1 MNSLKRQRKQN
12 AGKFSV
18 FLIIGAILYQEAEM
32 KVFFFPDYSGYVYRD
47 LSDISF
53 NETVQGIGGLLNI
66 LELHS
71 GKKREEKSSLERILS
86 YKKAIERYLSTSDAS
101 FKESFLVD
109 PFGTSERLLSWRD
122 NLVSYGW
129 KGEVKKSQPSR
140 LFEDLKATEKFFSD
154 DSIWERIERI
164 REDVDNGSLLP
175 ECLEIV
181 VPFSFQSFHPLIKA
195 LLHSLEKRGV
205 IISVNHGT
213 VRNEESD
220 LSRVT
225 SFLSREKCELELKG
239 DGSFNILSF
248 PTREDAYRFL
258 AVEGTGD
265 SVYIESHSDVLD
277 NWLKC
282 ADKPAVGSTV
292 SGMTEVAGL
301 PILGLR
307 LFKNPLNPE
316 YLLSWL
322 TTPSSPI
329 PSSLG
334 SSLSGE
340 IVSSGGFFNKRCKR
354 IVDEYLSED
363 LSLLKDEKEKEAIL
377 SHRRR
382 IVESFLPKKEY
393 YDYGEFVRKEDITSF
408 IGALTEYSLSK
419 QDKSGFPYIY
429 NELKIILS
437 YFSEDERELV
447 PYSEIEAL
455 ISLISRP
462 LSLVEYERERGSLT
476 VVPSPSSFVSFP
488 DSIIWNGLDE
498 MTGTIISSSFLRPK
512 EKEFVSSLPYF
523 WKEENE
529 MEYQTLSTLIPFR
542 YAKKK
547 MDIVLVSKT
556 ESMEDTLQNPFLIRI
571 FQKVKEE
578 EFLKIVK
585 RPTISMD
592 KTKKADV
599 FSNDLGED
607 NTYVT
612 FSALDRIT
620 WPDHESYS
628 SLENL
633 IYHPL
638 DYFMSSILDLNPVG
652 VTEMNKLSSTMG
664 TVAHRVIEV
673 IFSKRSDVEGSGT
686 PIYIENILKE
696 RSDRI
701 IDEIIEEKGAILLFD
716 ENYNKTLIFRKELK
730 ECLNKLLGVIREN
743 NLVVYATE
751 NRFVKVDVSLKD
763 NTPINGSIDMVL
775 EDREGNLYI
784 FDFKWSSF
792 FSHYRKLISE
802 NLSIQLEL
810 YRTALEKETKRK
822 VVAVSYVLLPS
833 LSIFTSSNLKGRRGN
848 ITISPERDK
857 PLLDEIKNSFAF
869 RKNEIS
875 SGRIEIGEGNPPS
888 LLDYGKNGNDMVPL
902 PLDDDGNKDGN
913 FFSVYGCFKK

>member
-1 MNSLKRQRKQN
+1 
-12 AGKFSV
+12 
-18 FLIIGAILYQEAEM
+18 M

-71 GKKREEKSSLERILS
+71 GKKREEKSTLERILA
-86 YKKAIERYLSTSDAS
+86 YKKAIEKYLSSSDAS

-129 KGEVKKSQPSR
+129 KGEVKSQPSR
-140 LFEDLKATEKFFSD
+140 LFEDLKATEEFFSD

-175 ECLEIV
+175 ESLEIV
-181 VPFSFQSFHPLIKA
+181 VPFSMDSFHPLIKG

-205 IISVNHGT
+205 NISVNHGT
-213 VRNEESD
+213 VRYEESD

-225 SFLSREKCELELKG
+225 SFLSGEKCELELKG

-248 PTREDAYRFL
+248 PTKEDAYRFL
-258 AVEGTGD
+258 AIEGTED

-334 SSLSGE
+334 LSLSGE

-354 IVDEYLSED
+354 KVDEYLSED

-393 YDYGEFVRKEDITSF
+393 YDYGEFVRKKDITSF

-419 QDKSGFPYIY
+419 QDKSGFPYIC

-462 LSLVEYERERGSLT
+462 LSLVENERERESLT
-476 VVPSPSSFVSFP
+476 VVPSPFSFVSFP

-498 MTGTIISSSFLRPK
+498 RTGTIISSSFLRPM

-529 MEYQTLSTLIPFR
+529 MKYQTLSTLIPFR

-556 ESMEDTLQNPFLIRI
+556 ESMEDTIQNPFLIRI

-612 FSALDRIT
+612 FSALDRIK

-751 NRFVKVDVSLKD
+751 NRFVDVDVSLKD

-888 LLDYGKNGNDMVPL
+888 LLDYGKIGNDMVPL

>member
-1 MNSLKRQRKQN
+1 
-12 AGKFSV
+12 
-18 FLIIGAILYQEAEM
+18 M

-47 LSDISF
+47 LCDISF

-129 KGEVKKSQPSR
+129 KGEVKSQPSR
-140 LFEDLKATEKFFSD
+140 LFEDLKATEEFFSD

-181 VPFSFQSFHPLIKA
+181 VPFSFQSFHPQIKG

-205 IISVNHGT
+205 NISVNHGT
-213 VRNEESD
+213 VRYEESD

-225 SFLSREKCELELKG
+225 SFLSGENDGLELKG

-248 PTREDAYRFL
+248 PTNEDAYRFL
-258 AVEGTGD
+258 AVEGTGG
-265 SVYIESHSDVLD
+265 SVYIESHSDILD

-307 LFKNPLNPE
+307 LFRNPLNPE

-334 SSLSGE
+334 SLLSGE

-354 IVDEYLSED
+354 KVDEYLSED
-363 LSLLKDEKEKEAIL
+363 LSFSKDEKEREAIL
-377 SHRRR
+377 SYRRR

-393 YDYGEFVRKEDITSF
+393 YDHGEFVRKEDITSF

-437 YFSEDERELV
+437 YFSEYERELV

-476 VVPSPSSFVSFP
+476 VVTSPSSFVSFP

-498 MTGTIISSSFLRPK
+498 RTGTIISSSFLRPM

-529 MEYQTLSTLIPFR
+529 MKYQTLSTLIPFR

-578 EFLKIVK
+578 EFLKIIK

-612 FSALDRIT
+612 FSALDRIK

-751 NRFVKVDVSLKD
+751 NRFVDVDVSLKD

-775 EDREGNLYI
+775 ENREGDLYI

-888 LLDYGKNGNDMVPL
+888 LLDYGKIGNDMVPL

>member
-1 MNSLKRQRKQN
+1 
-12 AGKFSV
+12 
-18 FLIIGAILYQEAEM
+18 M

-71 GKKREEKSSLERILS
+71 GKKREEKSTLERILS
-86 YKKAIERYLSTSDAS
+86 YKKAIEKYLLTSDAS

-129 KGEVKKSQPSR
+129 KGEVKSQPSR

-175 ECLEIV
+175 ECMEIV
-181 VPFSFQSFHPLIKA
+181 VPFSMDSFHPLIKG
-195 LLHSLEKRGV
+195 LLYSLEKRGV
-205 IISVNHGT
+205 NISVNHGT
-213 VRNEESD
+213 VRYEESD

-225 SFLSREKCELELKG
+225 SFLSGEKCELELKG

-248 PTREDAYRFL
+248 PTKEDAYRFL
-258 AVEGTGD
+258 AIEGTEE

-363 LSLLKDEKEKEAIL
+363 LSFLKDEKEKEAIL
-377 SHRRR
+377 SHKRR

-393 YDYGEFVRKEDITSF
+393 YDYGESVRKEDITSF

-419 QDKSGFPYIY
+419 QDKSGFPYIC

-462 LSLVEYERERGSLT
+462 LSLVEYERERGSMT
-476 VVPSPSSFVSFP
+476 VMTSPFSFVSFP

-529 MEYQTLSTLIPFR
+529 MKYQTLSTLIPFR

-578 EFLKIVK
+578 EFSRIVK
-585 RPTISMD
+585 KPCISMD

-612 FSALDRIT
+612 FSALDRIK

-673 IFSKRSDVEGSGT
+673 IFSKKSDVEGSGT

-751 NRFVKVDVSLKD
+751 NRFVDVDVSLKD

-888 LLDYGKNGNDMVPL
+888 LLDYGKIGNDMVPL